1 MSEPSIY
8 VIPAEYYGGAA
19 PKKRSSPVSAA
30 QQGGSISS
38 ARKPRAI
45 SSGKTFFIVVGIL
58 FIVVIG
64 GSVWYFTRSASVPVP
79 SVPSPEPVVAP
90 PPAVVPPVTSVVPPP
105 PVSPPTEPETP
116 TAEIAPASDGL
127 ALSEDPDRDGLTEAE
142 EVVYGTKSTLP
153 DTDGDGYLDGHEVT
167 NLYNPSGVAPQKLE
181 QAGLAV
187 SYASSQLGFDILY
200 PRTWR
205 ANSENGDRNIV
216 FQATDGE
223 SISLTFVDNLT
234 QASFEDWLKVQE
246 PNVTLV
252 PWTENK
258 QGRRGFKAGEVA
270 IYLEGAGSRVAVL
283 RYNPIVPEAV
293 RYRATLSMM
302 ADSFSVHP

>member
-1 MSEPSIY
+1 MSEPTIY

-19 PKKRSSPVSAA
+19 PKKRLAAISPAEQS
-30 QQGGSISS
+30 GTISS
-38 ARKPRAI
+38 SAEKPRTF
-45 SSGKTFFIVVGIL
+45 SSGKIFFIVVGVL
-58 FIVVIG
+58 FFIVIG
-64 GSVWYFTRSASVPVP
+64 GAIWYFTRSVSTPVSQVSPSAPSIVTPPAS
-79 SVPSPEPVVAP
+79 VAP
-90 PPAVVPPVTSVVPPP
+90 PEIPVPPVAPIPVV
-105 PVSPPTEPETP
+105 ETP
-116 TAEIAPASDGL
+116 VTETLPEPLASST
-127 ALSEDPDRDGLTEAE
+127 LSEDPDRDGLTEAE
-142 EVVYGTKSTLP
+142 EVIYGTKSTLP

-187 SYASSQLGFDILY
+187 SYVSSQLGFGILY

-205 ANSENGDRNIV
+205 ANPEDGDRNIV

-246 PNVTLV
+246 PNVALV
-252 PWTENK
+252 PWTENR
-258 QGRRGFKAGEVA
+258 QGRQGFKAGDA
-270 IYLEGAGSRVAVL
+270 IIYLKGPGSHVAVL
-283 RYNPIVPEAV
+283 RYNPTASEAA

-302 ADSFSVHP
+302 ANSFSINQ